1 MGEAGWGSFLMIEI
15 TPTFAIDESE
25 LQLSFVRAS
34 GPGGQNVNKVATA
47 VQLRYD
53 VLSSSLPAD
62 VRERL
67 RHLAGKKLTDEGVLL
82 IEAKTYRTQEQNRED
97 AVKRFVDLMRR
108 AFEKPKAR
116 RKTRPTK
123 ASKETRIKEKKQ
135 RGEIKRMRQNKS
147 FE

>member
-1 MGEAGWGSFLMIEI
+1 
-15 TPTFAIDESE
+15 
-25 LQLSFVRAS
+25 
-34 GPGGQNVNKVATA
+34 VNKVATA

-53 VLSSSLPAD
+53 VLTSSLPAD
-62 VRERL
+62 VKERL
-67 RHLAGKKLTDEGVLL
+67 RHLAGKKLTDEGILL

-97 AVKRFVDLMRR
+97 AIKRFVDLVRR

-116 RKTRPTK
+116 RKTKPTK

-135 RGEIKRMRQNKS
+135 RGEIKRMRQNKT

>member
-1 MGEAGWGSFLMIEI
+1 MYTLPMIEI

-53 VLSSSLPAD
+53 VLNSSLPAD

-82 IEAKTYRTQEQNRED
+82 IEAKTFRTQEQNRED
-97 AVKRFVDLMRR
+97 VLKRFVDLVQR

-116 RKTRPTK
+116 RRTKPTK

-135 RGEIKRMRQNKS
+135 RGEIKRMRQNKT

>member
-1 MGEAGWGSFLMIEI
+1 MYTLLMIEF
-15 TPTFAIDESE
+15 TPTFSIDESD
-25 LQLSFVRAS
+25 LQRSFVRAS

-53 VLSSSLPAD
+53 VLNSSLQAD

-82 IEAKTYRTQEQNRED
+82 MEAKTYRTQEQNRED
-97 AVKRFVDLMRR
+97 AIKRFVDLVRR

-116 RKTRPTK
+116 RKTKPTK
-123 ASKETRIKEKKQ
+123 ASKETRIQKKKQ
-135 RGEIKRMRQNKS
+135 RGEIKRIRQDKT